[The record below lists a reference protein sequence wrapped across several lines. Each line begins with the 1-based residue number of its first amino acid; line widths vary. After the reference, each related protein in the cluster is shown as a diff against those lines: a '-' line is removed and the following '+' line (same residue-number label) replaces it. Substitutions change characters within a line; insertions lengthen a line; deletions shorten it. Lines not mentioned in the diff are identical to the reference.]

1 MSWIIVA
8 WSMNAAAC
16 LTVAAFYCALWCKQ
30 RENRVHLVF
39 LYSAVAAAAI
49 FAFELYILNAAA
61 VARHEP
67 LVRWIHVPTV
77 VLALSLSL
85 VAFVRLYLHAERAW
99 LAWFHLRRDMIA
111 RSMGNS
117 EESQTISGEI
127 LGFQEAPPTGMSK
140 PGGAAARVR
149 RTGLWSHFLSYEWSS
164 ALLYL
169 FLDVVSWLV
178 IYRVAGWFRYDAF
191 YATPFQFFIVNLIQL
206 GVIVTALYFVGGY
219 DRAVEKLTLSYAAE
233 HILAVTAAALVSAT
247 LIYSA
252 ATFDQTMKPSRG
264 VLLLSFAIFLPV
276 SLAYRRWIRQYVVAS
291 SASRS
296 FLVIGGGATAA
307 RFYEAYKNSPNGQPL
322 EFVSVNEQR
331 VGQPIADEGSPI
343 VQGNLAAKLT
353 NPGKRYSGIILAEKA
368 GSLSVELLERLV
380 HAQFQETRVYTLE
393 SFYETQWRYLPL
405 GIIDPFWPLQSGFQ
419 LARTSPYHYLKRLF
433 DVVASATALIICAPL
448 FAIVP
453 LLICLEDG
461 RPVFFRQERVGR
473 DGRRFVLFKFRTMR
487 RRPDEADEDIYTRKG
502 DLRVTSVG
510 RWLRK
515 LRLDELPQ
523 LWNALKGD
531 ISLIGPR
538 PEWSKC
544 AERYEQ
550 TIPFYHFRHLVKPG
564 ITGWAQVNYPYGE
577 SDGDAVE
584 KLKYDLYYIR
594 HYSLKLDAMIVLKT
608 LYTMLFGKGR

>member
-1 MSWIIVA
+1 M
-8 WSMNAAAC
+8 
-16 LTVAAFYCALWCKQ
+16 
-30 RENRVHLVF
+30 
-39 LYSAVAAAAI
+39 
-49 FAFELYILNAAA
+49 
-61 VARHEP
+61 P
-67 LVRWIHVPTV
+67 
-77 VLALSLSL
+77 
-85 VAFVRLYLHAERAW
+85 
-99 LAWFHLRRDMIA
+99 
-111 RSMGNS
+111 NS
-117 EESQTISGEI
+117 EEPPTVFQEI
-127 LGFQEAPPTGMSK
+127 LGFEEERSAFANG
-140 PGGAAARVR
+140 RVATTR
-149 RTGLWSHFLSYEWSS
+149 PAGFWSHFLSHEWSS
-164 ALLYL
+164 AALYL
-169 FLDVVSWLV
+169 FLDVVTWLA

-191 YATPFQFFIVNLIQL
+191 YATPFQFFVINLIQL
-206 GVIVTALYFVGGY
+206 GVIVAALYFVGGY
-219 DRAVEKLTLSYAAE
+219 DRTVEKLTLGYAAE
-233 HILAVTAAALVSAT
+233 HILAVTAAGLVSAM

-264 VLLLSFAIFLPV
+264 VLLLSFAIFLPL

-307 RFYEAYKNSPNGQPL
+307 RFYEAYKKSSNGQQL
-322 EFVSVNEQR
+322 EFVGVNEER
-331 VGQPIADEGSPI
+331 VGQPIAGEGSPI
-343 VQGNLAAKLT
+343 VQGNLASKLG
-353 NPGKRYSGIILAEKA
+353 NLSNRYSGIVLAERA
-368 GSLSVELLERLV
+368 CSLSTQLLERLV

-405 GIIDPFWPLQSGFQ
+405 GIVDPFWPLQTGFQ

-433 DVVASATALIICAPL
+433 DVFASATALVICSPL
-448 FAIVP
+448 FVLVP
-453 LLICLEDG
+453 LFIWMNDG
-461 RPVFFRQERVGR
+461 TPALFRQERVGR
-473 DGRRFVLFKFRTMR
+473 DGKRFILFKFRTMR
-487 RRPDEADEDIYTRKG
+487 SRGDHPDEDIYTREG
-502 DLRVTSVG
+502 DPRVTRVG
-510 RWLRK
+510 RLLRE

-550 TIPFYHFRHLVKPG
+550 SIPFYHFRHLVKPG

-577 SDGDAVE
+577 SDEDAVE

>member
-1 MSWIIVA
+1 MIARRRARGVRYRVRPKQSILSLCVFKPIIA
-8 WSMNAAAC
+8 GFMAN
-16 LTVAAFYCALWCKQ
+16 
-30 RENRVHLVF
+30 REE
-39 LYSAVAAAAI
+39 SQAI
-49 FAFELYILNAAA
+49 SQEILPFKEESRIHIGKSGRA
-61 VARHEP
+61 VAR
-67 LVRWIHVPTV
+67 RKPT
-77 VLALSLSL
+77 
-85 VAFVRLYLHAERAW
+85 
-99 LAWFHLRRDMIA
+99 
-111 RSMGNS
+111 
-117 EESQTISGEI
+117 T
-127 LGFQEAPPTGMSK
+127 
-140 PGGAAARVR
+140 
-149 RTGLWSHFLSYEWSS
+149 LWSHFLSHEWSS
-164 ALLYL
+164 AVLYL
-169 FLDVVSWLV
+169 FLDVVSWLA

-191 YATPFQFFIVNLIQL
+191 YATPFQFFIINLIQL

-219 DRAVEKLTLSYAAE
+219 DRTVEKLTLGYAAE
-233 HILAVTAAALVSAT
+233 HILALIAAAVVSAM

-276 SLAYRRWIRQYVVAS
+276 SLAYRRWIRQYVVTS

-307 RFYEAYKNSPNGQPL
+307 RFYEAYRNSPNGQQL
-322 EFVSVNEQR
+322 EFVDVNDQR
-331 VGQPIADEGSPI
+331 VGEPIAGQGSPI
-343 VQGNLAAKLT
+343 VQGNLASKL
-353 NPGKRYSGIILAEKA
+353 NNLGKRYSGIILAEKA
-368 GSLSVELLERLV
+368 SSLSTQLLERLV

-433 DVVASATALIICAPL
+433 DVAASVTALIISAPL
-448 FAIVP
+448 FVLTP
-453 LLICLEDG
+453 LLIWIEDG
-461 RPVFFRQERVGR
+461 SPVFYRQERVGR
-473 DGRRFVLFKFRTMR
+473 DGRRFVLFKFRTMHR
-487 RRPDEADEDIYTRKG
+487 RSDDADEDIYTRK
-502 DLRVTSVG
+502 DDRRVTSVG

-577 SDGDAVE
+577 SDEDAVE

>member
-1 MSWIIVA
+1 MDRA
-8 WSMNAAAC
+8 WS
-16 LTVAAFYCALWCKQ
+16 VKS
-30 RENRVHLVF
+30 
-39 LYSAVAAAAI
+39 SAG
-49 FAFELYILNAAA
+49 
-61 VARHEP
+61 
-67 LVRWIHVPTV
+67 VP
-77 VLALSLSL
+77 LSL
-85 VAFVRLYLHAERAW
+85 VCESHIRFGRAGKVRGRENCSPSRHGDPQPGHGRNKVI
-99 LAWFHLRRDMIA
+99 FHLAAIKDIITGLMA
-111 RSMGNS
+111 NS
-117 EESQTISGEI
+117 EESQTISQGV
-127 LGFQEAPPTGMSK
+127 LQFQEERSTGVGK
-140 PGGAAARVR
+140 PASTARRLR
-149 RTGLWSHFLSYEWSS
+149 RTSLWSRFLSYEWSS

-169 FLDVVSWLV
+169 FLDVMSWLA
-178 IYRVAGWFRYDAF
+178 IYRLAGWFRFDAF

-206 GVIVTALYFVGGY
+206 CVIVAALYFIGGY
-219 DRAVEKLTLSYAAE
+219 DRTVEKLTLGYAAE
-233 HILAVTAAALVSAT
+233 HILAMIAAAVVSAM

-264 VLLLSFAIFLPV
+264 VLLLSFAVFLPV
-276 SLAYRRWIRQYVVAS
+276 SLAYRRWIRQYVVAT
-291 SASRS
+291 SAGRS

-307 RFYEAYKNSPNGQPL
+307 RFYEAYRKSPNGQQL
-322 EFVSVNEQR
+322 EFVDVNEER
-331 VGQPIADEGSPI
+331 AGQPIAGQGSPI
-343 VQGNLAAKLT
+343 VQGNLAAKL
-353 NPGKRYSGIILAEKA
+353 NNLGKRYSGIILAAKA
-368 GSLSVELLERLV
+368 SSLSTELLERLV

-405 GIIDPFWPLQSGFQ
+405 DIIDPFWPLQSGFQ
-419 LARTSPYHYLKRLF
+419 LARISPYHYLKRLF
-433 DVVASATALIICAPL
+433 DIIASAIALIVCAPL
-448 FAIVP
+448 F
-453 LLICLEDG
+453 LLILLLIWMEDG
-461 RPVFFRQERVGR
+461 SPVFFRQERVGR
-473 DGRRFVLFKFRTMR
+473 DGRRFILFKFRTMR
-487 RRPDEADEDIYTRKG
+487 CSDEADEDIYTRKG
-502 DLRVTSVG
+502 DRRVTSVG

-577 SDGDAVE
+577 SDEDAVE